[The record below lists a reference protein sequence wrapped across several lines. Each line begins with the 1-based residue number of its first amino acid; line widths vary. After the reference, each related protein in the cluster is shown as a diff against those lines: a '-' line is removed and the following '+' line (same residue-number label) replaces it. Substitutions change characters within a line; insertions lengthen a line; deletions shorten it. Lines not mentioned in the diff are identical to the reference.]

1 MAEEKNE
8 IQVKARIQMKYL
20 TGEAE
25 LRRLA
30 DLREKWEMDRISG
43 INYATREGIKK
54 RKKRRSK
61 RITKDG
67 NDNWTSTNCYKI
79 RPRRNKENKR
89 DRRKR

>member
-1 MAEEKNE
+1 MKVAEEKNE
-8 IQVKARIQMKYL
+8 ILVKARIQMKYL

-54 RKKRRSK
+54 RQRRRCKGKQKRRSK
-61 RITKDG
+61 RIAKDG
-67 NDNWTSTNCYKI
+67 NDN
-79 RPRRNKENKR
+79 
-89 DRRKR
+89 